1 MHIVSSLVN
10 ENLVHVS
17 IHNPAPPLTE
27 AQVVGRSVMEFC
39 PPGQR
44 EIVYDRL
51 THCLA
56 TGEPQS
62 YRVRVDL
69 GNERILFLVR
79 AKRVVIAGVVLAHC
93 IATKVPPEVDD
104 LAEADVEFLR
114 LLASRE
120 QKEVARLLGITVGS
134 VSRKERQLRRQLRL
148 ESRHELRI
156 IAQELEEES

>member
-27 AQVVGRSVMEFC
+27 SQVVGRSVMEFC

-69 GNERILFLVR
+69 GSERILFLVR

-104 LAEADVEFLR
+104 LADADVEFLR
-114 LLASRE
+114 LLARQE
-120 QKEVARLLGITVGS
+120 QKEVAHLLGITRQA
-134 VSRKERQLRRQLRL
+134 VSKRERQLRGKLRL
-148 ESRHELRI
+148 KSRVELILIGR
-156 IAQELEEES
+156 ELDEEI